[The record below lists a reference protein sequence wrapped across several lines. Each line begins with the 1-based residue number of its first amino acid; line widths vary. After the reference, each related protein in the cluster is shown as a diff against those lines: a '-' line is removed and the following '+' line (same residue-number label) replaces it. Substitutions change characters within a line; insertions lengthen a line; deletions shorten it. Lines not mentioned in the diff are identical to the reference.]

1 MKWIVGLHLILVAR
15 GHLCC
20 KSCFCVCMNRCKAVL
35 CHSVINEISPELE
48 EQRMA
53 RSLCRMFVR
62 MFFSF
67 HLVLAGSPAQRE
79 HEILLVKGR
88 RQTPLFWKRF
98 LRAAGGTG
106 TGTESKIVEF
116 GKDIW
121 RSSNPTPLLSYK
133 FLQILIFT
141 QILKISED
149 GDSIMPLGNL
159 FCCSVTLS
167 VT

>member
-1 MKWIVGLHLILVAR
+1 
-15 GHLCC
+15 
-20 KSCFCVCMNRCKAVL
+20 
-35 CHSVINEISPELE
+35 
-48 EQRMA
+48 MA
-53 RSLCRMFVR
+53 CSLCRMLVR

-67 HLVLAGSPAQRE
+67 HLVFAGSPAQQE
-79 HEILLVKGR
+79 HQILLVKGR

-98 LRAAGGTG
+98 LTAAGGTG

-121 RSSNPTPLLSYK
+121 RASNPTPLLSYNK
-133 FLQILIFT
+133 FLQILLFT
-141 QILKISED
+141 QILKISKD